1 MSATSTQNPPPGPIE
16 LGALASTRN
25 VASLISAVAIF
36 QLAGGLLGVHIPLA
50 ARADEISRVGVGL
63 IGAAFALGFM
73 IGAWFGPRLLARVG
87 HIRVFA
93 AAGAVAAVAT
103 LGLYAADGLTLWCL
117 LRLIAGI
124 AVAMLFS
131 SAESWMNGA
140 VGVRE
145 RGGVLGFY
153 HVCTKVALASGPFLI
168 LTADPTAPEPL
179 MMACACFA
187 LSILPICFTS
197 RAQPEPP
204 KAQPLALGE
213 LFMLAPAAVLGC
225 FGAGVINGAVLAFTP
240 LYAERILGEGT
251 APLFQA
257 AAWGGSLLLQ
267 WPAGRLS
274 DRVDRRTVIAGLS
287 GFAAV
292 AAAGLAWLGGA
303 PSFPMAALLFAL
315 WGAGGLSY
323 YGVAVAHMADRA
335 DPPQIARATSGLL
348 FVWAFGSILGPPLLG
363 LLVELTNALQA
374 VFWFAAVANLLVA
387 VAMFWRRVLRAAP
400 GPQEKERFVNKT
412 ATSVS
417 AAELTYGEPAAD
429 P

>member
-1 MSATSTQNPPPGPIE
+1 MTASAHEQQRDPAAG
-16 LGALASTRN
+16 LGALASARN
-25 VASLISAVAIF
+25 VASLISAVTIF

-50 ARADEISRVGVGL
+50 ARADEISRAGVGL
-63 IGAAFALGFM
+63 IGAAFAAGFM
-73 IGAWFGPRLLARVG
+73 LGAWYGPRFLARVG

-103 LGLYAADGLTLWCL
+103 LALHGADSLTAWCV
-117 LRLIAGI
+117 LRLLAGA

-140 VGVRE
+140 VGLRE
-145 RGGVLGFY
+145 RGNVLGFY
-153 HVCTKVALASGPFLI
+153 HVCTKLALAAGPFLI
-168 LTADPTAPEPL
+168 LGAAASAPEPL
-179 MMACACFA
+179 MTACAFFA

-204 KAQPLALGE
+204 KAQPLALGG
-213 LFMLAPAAVLGC
+213 LFDLAPAAVIGC
-225 FGAGVINGAVLAFTP
+225 LGAGMINGAVLAFSP
-240 LYAERILGEGT
+240 LYAERVLGEGA
-251 APLFQA
+251 APAFQA

-274 DRVDRRTVIAGLS
+274 DRVDRRTVVAGLS
-287 GFAAV
+287 GFAALS
-292 AAAGLAWLGGA
+292 GLALAVMGDA
-303 PSFPMAALLFAL
+303 PSFLLAGALFAL

-335 DPPQIARATSGLL
+335 EPGQIARATSGLL
-348 FVWAFGSILGPPLLG
+348 FVWAFGSILGPALLG
-363 LLVELTNALQA
+363 WIVDLTDALPA
-374 VFWFAAVANLLVA
+374 IFWFAAAANLLVA
-387 VAMFWRRVLRAAP
+387 LAMFWRRASRPA
-400 GPQEKERFVNKT
+400 PQEKEPFANKT

-417 AAELTYGEPAAD
+417 AAELTYGEPAAE

>member
-1 MSATSTQNPPPGPIE
+1 MTAPSPDRPPRSLGD

-50 ARADEISRVGVGL
+50 ARADEISRVGVGV

-103 LGLYAADGLTLWCL
+103 LALHAADGLVLWCL
-117 LRLIAGI
+117 LRLTAGV

-153 HVCTKVALASGPFLI
+153 HVCTKLALAAGPFLI
-168 LTADPTAPEPL
+168 LGATPDAPEPL
-179 MMACACFA
+179 MTACAFFA
-187 LSILPICFTS
+187 LAILPICFTS
-197 RAQPEPP
+197 QAQPEPP
-204 KAQPLALGE
+204 KAQPMAVGE
-213 LFMLAPAAVLGC
+213 LFALAPAAVLGC
-225 FGAGVINGAVLAFTP
+225 LGAGMINGAVLAFSP
-240 LYAERILGEGT
+240 LYAERVLGEG
-251 APLFQA
+251 ASPLFQA

-274 DRVDRRTVIAGLS
+274 DRIDRRTVIAGLS
-287 GFAAV
+287 GFAAL
-292 AAAGLAWLGGA
+292 AALALALLGDA
-303 PSFPMAALLFAL
+303 PSFLMAAILFAL

-323 YGVAVAHMADRA
+323 YGVTVAHMADRA
-335 DPPQIARATSGLL
+335 DPKQIARATSGLL
-348 FVWAFGSILGPPLLG
+348 FVWAIGSILGPPLLG
-363 LLVELTNALQA
+363 LLVELTDALQSI
-374 VFWFAAVANLLVA
+374 FWYAAVANLLVA
-387 VAMFWRRVLRAAP
+387 LTMFWRRALRAAP
-400 GPQEKERFVNKT
+400 APEEKEPFANKT